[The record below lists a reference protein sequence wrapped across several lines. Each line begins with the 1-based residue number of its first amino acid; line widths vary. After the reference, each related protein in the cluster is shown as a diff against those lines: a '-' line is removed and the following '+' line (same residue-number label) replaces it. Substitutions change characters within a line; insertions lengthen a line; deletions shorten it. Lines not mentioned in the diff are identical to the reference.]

1 MAPKSCMFYRSG
13 CALSAVMLLLA
24 SSVFAHQFAAKH
36 RLVTQNLFTDLS
48 AQIADSA
55 QTMTIDLAEAAPHFG
70 ELDLKVTSS
79 GQEDDYIYLSGA
91 VAGYEGSA
99 FLFKGTAKSMYGSIT
114 FPTTR
119 TAYEFTAGKDG
130 ATIVTAVPYTKIIPT
145 CFNDFNKAA
154 LPPSF
159 LERKDETFPIAWDKT
174 AIAKLPLHIQ
184 PYSNQELMKLESKPG
199 AKKVLWLD
207 IRAIMRDGKPI
218 PVSKKEMY
226 ENWQATAAGFS
237 FYDVNVTTN
246 KAIYDK
252 AGVRNSGHVKYFNK
266 DGRSNAYLNSFGTK
280 KFVNMYLDK
289 TGYGYGRTTFHEVGH
304 QVGLSHDKGRPG
316 GEYFEGIPEFKWVPI
331 MGNYWFGNGWK
342 GDALYQFSKG
352 EYKTAKNKE
361 DDFTAMAKHLDVRAD
376 DKPQPVPLKMN
387 GNRVEVVDNFGLI
400 ETNTDTD
407 TFTISVKS
415 AGQLKLKIDRIEY
428 IGGAML
434 DVHAEL
440 KDASGRSIAKDN
452 PKAAR
457 YANISAQ
464 VQPGEY
470 QLIVKGGAEGTPSK
484 GFSNYSSIGYYGI
497 SGTIN

>member
-1 MAPKSCMFYRSG
+1 MDYSTLLPARAFV
-13 CALSAVMLLLA
+13 AALLLMSSSMDGFA
-24 SSVFAHQFAAKH
+24 SAHS
-36 RLVTQNLFTDLS
+36 LVTQELYDNFST
-48 AQIADSA
+48 QIAESA
-55 QTMTIDLAEAAPHFG
+55 QTMTVNLADAAASYG
-70 ELDLKVTSS
+70 ELDLDVASS
-79 GQEDDYIYLSGA
+79 GQEDDYIYLTGA
-91 VAGYEGSA
+91 VAGYEGSN
-99 FLFKGTAKSMYGSIT
+99 FLFKGTAKDLYGSIT
-114 FPTTR
+114 FPGSN
-119 TAYEFTAGKDG
+119 TAYEFTTSADG
-130 ATIVTAVPYTKIIPT
+130 LTTVTEVPYEKIIPI
-145 CFNDFNKAA
+145 CFNNFNTDA

-174 AIAKLPLHIQ
+174 SIAKLPLHIQ
-184 PYSNQELMKLESKPG
+184 PYSDQDLMKLESKPG
-199 AKKVLWLD
+199 APKVLWLD

-252 AGVRNSGHVKYFNK
+252 AGVRSSGHVKYFNK
-266 DGRSNAYLNSFGTK
+266 KGRSNAYLNSFGTK

-304 QVGLSHDKGRPG
+304 QVGLSHDKGKPG

-331 MGNYWFGNGWK
+331 MGNYWFGNAWK
-342 GDALYQFSKG
+342 ADALYQFSKG
-352 EYKTAKNKE
+352 EYSSAKNKE
-361 DDFTAMAKHLDVRAD
+361 DDYSNMAKHLKVRAD
-376 DKPQPVPLKMN
+376 DNPNGVPLKVN
-387 GNRVEVVDNFGLI
+387 GHRVEVVDNFGLI
-400 ETNTDTD
+400 ETNTDSD
-407 TFTISVKS
+407 TFTISVES

-440 KDASGRSIAKDN
+440 KDSSGRSIAKDN

-457 YANISAQ
+457 YANISAK

-470 QLIVKGGAEGTPSK
+470 KLIIKGGAEGTPNK
-484 GFSNYSSIGYYGI
+484 GFSNYGSIGYYGI